1 MLPIKAYEPI
11 VEIRD
16 RTSRSLFVE
25 VHFTVET
32 GEAERIAVDWASKG
46 GAGGTSC
53 KFKSKEFFIE
63 GLYL

>member
-1 MLPIKAYEPI
+1 M
-11 VEIRD
+11 EIRD